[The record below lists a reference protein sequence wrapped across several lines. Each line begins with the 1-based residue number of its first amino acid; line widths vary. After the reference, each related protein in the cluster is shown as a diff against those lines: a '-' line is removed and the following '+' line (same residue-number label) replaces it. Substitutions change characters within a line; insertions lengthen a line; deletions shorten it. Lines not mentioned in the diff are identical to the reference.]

1 MSAIVP
7 QDSAPVSGL
16 GSFDFHGHDAAVY
29 TDDRGHWVFLNQ
41 LCGYMGIDPNNQRK
55 RLIRNRWSDGWTAKM
70 AVQIPGDIQ
79 SRDHFLIHQRR
90 LPMWLGSINT
100 HTIKDTDVR
109 RRVEGHQE
117 EFAEALAAYVYDGG
131 AINPRATASQTEE
144 LKHRIAELE
153 PHADAWKALASG
165 QTNYSVRTVAHILRQ
180 DHNIRT
186 GERQLFKMLHL
197 WKWTYGNKEP
207 YARYGAYLVKR
218 MYDDY
223 RDRETGEQRSGGF
236 QLRVTPQGVAAIRRK
251 IGS

>member
-7 QDSAPVSGL
+7 PSADVVKLNLSVGSLLTTLIGGEPHVVFRPAVEKIGLSYSRQFKKIKTRSWANCGLKATVAEDGKIRDMVTLDTPSFLMWLATVNESRVSE
-16 GSFDFHGHDAAVY
+16 DARPTLIAYQRETSGAVY
-29 TDDRGHWVFLNQ
+29 
-41 LCGYMGIDPNNQRK
+41 GY
-55 RLIRNRWSDGWTAKM
+55 WT
-70 AVQIPGDIQ
+70 
-79 SRDHFLIHQRR
+79 R
-90 LPMWLGSINT
+90 
-100 HTIKDTDVR
+100 
-109 RRVEGHQE
+109 
-117 EFAEALAAYVYDGG
+117 GG
-131 AINPRATASQTEE
+131 ALNPRATTEQTDE
-144 LKHRIAELE
+144 LKRQLEESSHRIAELE

>member
-7 QDSAPVSGL
+7 PSADVVKLNLSV
-16 GSFDFHGHDAAVY
+16 GSLQTVMV
-29 TDDRGHWVFLNQ
+29 DDVPHV
-41 LCGYMGIDPNNQRK
+41 
-55 RLIRNRWSDGWTAKM
+55 
-70 AVQIPGDIQ
+70 V
-79 SRDHFLIHQRR
+79 
-90 LPMWLGSINT
+90 
-100 HTIKDTDVR
+100 VR
-109 RRVEGHQE
+109 P
-117 EFAEALAAYVYDGG
+117 AIEALGLSYPRQYRKLKSRSWAVVAQRATVAEDGKIRKMDVVPERTFLMLLATINEHNVSEDIRPTLIAFQRETADAIAAYWTRGG
-131 AINPRATASQTEE
+131 VLNPRATAEQTDE

-165 QTNYSVRTVAHILRQ
+165 QTNHSVRTVAHILRQ